1 MTKKQ
6 LTDLLREEVQ
16 KPPEAE
22 LERSEDEA
30 QPAADQVSDRT
41 AVASETASTRVRRT
55 SPTKAELEN
64 TVAELKAALAAA
76 QEDTGWQQQLAD
88 LQAELQEQR
97 QIVNK
102 LKADLEKANQIQL
115 ELEQAK
121 AVIRSLSEVND
132 DQLAQNIDAL
142 KKQDQKSSPVN
153 LHVSSL
159 PYHSLQHKAHQPLS
173 TDLSDSDIG
182 WVD

>member
-22 LERSEDEA
+22 PERSEGET
-30 QPAADQVSDRT
+30 PSSSDQVSNGT
-41 AVASETASTRVRRT
+41 KGSSKNTPTRAKRT

-76 QEDTGWQQQLAD
+76 QVDTDWQRQLSG

-97 QIVNK
+97 QLVNR
-102 LKADLEKANQIQL
+102 LKADLEKANQLQS

-121 AVIRSLSEVND
+121 AVIRSLTEVND
-132 DQLAQNIDAL
+132 QLTQDMNAL
-142 KKQDQKSSPVN
+142 KKHDQKSSPMKLQVR
-153 LHVSSL
+153 SL
-159 PYHSLQHKAHQPLS
+159 PYHSVQHKGHQPLS
-173 TDLSDSDIG
+173 TDLSDSEIG